1 MRPWPWAVLER
12 DRVCAAS
19 NLLCCSC
26 DLKVWYRS
34 ALRVALA
41 KLISYLYID
50 VCRSEDEGKNKK
62 NLARDLKKIKKAKKG
77 RDESWILLA
86 MATGCRWNLRRGI
99 AKVVPHEASDQ
110 RPDSFPLKVMFSL
123 ALHLGVWLSSSLY
136 AHAWTSFSLMRRKTI
151 MLSFNQNRWTTM

>member
-1 MRPWPWAVLER
+1 MRPWPWAVLEL

-26 DLKVWYRS
+26 DLKVWYGS

-62 NLARDLKKIKKAKKG
+62 NLARDLKKIKIYFLYHSPSRREFLWRGFSCRHVRNLLSDCRRPKKAETSHG
-77 RDESWILLA
+77 SCWQWLLVVD
-86 MATGCRWNLRRGI
+86 GI
-99 AKVVPHEASDQ
+99 
-110 RPDSFPLKVMFSL
+110 
-123 ALHLGVWLSSSLY
+123 
-136 AHAWTSFSLMRRKTI
+136 
-151 MLSFNQNRWTTM
+151 

>member
-1 MRPWPWAVLER
+1 MRPWPWAVLEL

-26 DLKVWYRS
+26 DLKVWYGS

-62 NLARDLKKIKKAKKG
+62 NLARDLKKIKVIFLPPVKLCYLILMLLFVIDVNMRKIRDHNEAK
-77 RDESWILLA
+77 
-86 MATGCRWNLRRGI
+86 
-99 AKVVPHEASDQ
+99 
-110 RPDSFPLKVMFSL
+110 
-123 ALHLGVWLSSSLY
+123 
-136 AHAWTSFSLMRRKTI
+136 
-151 MLSFNQNRWTTM
+151 